1 MTDGDKLARILDR
14 LRKTPAGKWT
24 YVHCLAA
31 EEALRLP
38 AWGLTAAEV
47 AACLG
52 RPRPTGPFNALDF
65 AMYRETRD
73 TAWLLAFESSATAIL
88 DEPQL
93 SPEGAWLHPC
103 GNHLPGRHAILIDSF
118 QEEASRL
125 VKLAWLIRRGDP
137 VRAQLDPDELEET
150 ACRQFEI
157 HRDILRDPATG
168 LWHNGR
174 GWIAD
179 DSTRLS
185 PGAWSRGH
193 GWLLRG
199 LMECLDYLE
208 HPVRRERLIGIL
220 NEVAEALM
228 RRRADDGIWHALL
241 NEPAECSPPESSGSA
256 LIAAALIRAGRSG
269 LPGLSVDPVPV
280 MDSAALLFGNFLRD
294 DGTVLNACKGP
305 GPLAAD
311 AAYRHPA
318 RFDEQ
323 DAHGPAAF
331 CALAAA
337 SAL

>member
-1 MTDGDKLARILDR
+1 M
-14 LRKTPAGKWT
+14 
-24 YVHCLAA
+24 HCLAA

-38 AWGLTAAEV
+38 ARGLAAAEV
-47 AACLG
+47 GACLNG
-52 RPRPTGPFNALDF
+52 PRPTGPFNALDF

-73 TAWLLAFESSATAIL
+73 TAWLRAFESSATAIL
-88 DEPQL
+88 NQPRR

-103 GNHLPGRHAILIDSF
+103 GNHLQGRLAILIDSF

-125 VKLAWLIRRGDP
+125 IKLAWLIRAGEP
-137 VRAQLDPDELEET
+137 VPARLDPDELEET

-179 DSTRLS
+179 DPARLS

-199 LMECLDYLE
+199 LMECLDHLG
-208 HPVRRERLIGIL
+208 HPVRRQRLAGIL

-228 RRRADDGIWHALL
+228 NHRPPSGIWHALL
-241 NEPAECSPPESSGSA
+241 NETPDRSPPESSGSA
-256 LIAAALIRAGRSG
+256 LIAAALIRAGQMDG
-269 LPGLSVDPVPV
+269 LIPGIDPTPV
-280 MDSAALLFGNFLRD
+280 MESASVLMEDHLSA
-294 DGTVLNACKGP
+294 DGIVLHACPGP
-305 GPLAAD
+305 GPLASD
-311 AAYRHPA
+311 AGYRVPSHFKPG
-318 RFDEQ
+318 DP
-323 DAHGPAAF
+323 HGTAAF

-337 SAL
+337 FPAAGNKIFHRVVVPAP